1 MANRC
6 IESCKGLLLKFIP
19 DVYIYADHSTGKRS
33 GKSPGFGLA
42 LSAETISGTVLSAE
56 ATSKPAGGEGPKE
69 PTLPE
74 TLGIAAAKLL
84 LEEIFRGGCVD
95 STSQSLALLLAA
107 LGPKDVSR
115 VVTGPL
121 TDHTVHFLRHLKD
134 FFEIVFKLEKYTGAD
149 EGEEGLKLG
158 ADKVL
163 LTCVG
168 VGFTNLSKRTT

>member
-1 MANRC
+1 M
-6 IESCKGLLLKFIP
+6 LLKFIP
-19 DVYIYADHSTGKRS
+19 DVYIYADHSTGRRS
-33 GKSPGFGLA
+33 GKSPGFGMA
-42 LSAETISGTVLSAE
+42 LTAETITGTVLSAE
-56 ATSKPAGGEGPKE
+56 VTSRPAGTDGPKE

-74 TLGIAAAKLL
+74 TLGIEAAKRL

-121 TDHTVHFLRHLKD
+121 TDYTVHFLRHLKD
-134 FFEIVFKLEKYTGAD
+134 FFEVIFKLENYTGPD
-149 EGEEGLKLG
+149 GEDTELYLG